1 MASIMEGVAYEM
13 LLNLEWL
20 KGSGI
25 HFQMLHATGGGAR
38 SAVWTQMKADIL
50 NVPLTTLQ
58 TANAG
63 TVGSAMLTGVA
74 VGCFKDLDDAAVHMV
89 EKTKVYLPDAER
101 HEKYMKVYRRYRKV
115 YDVVR
120 ELTGGM

>member
-1 MASIMEGVAYEM
+1 MEGVAYEM
-13 LLNLEWL
+13 LVNLEWL

-50 NVPLTTLQ
+50 NVPFTTLA

-63 TVGSAMLTGVA
+63 TVGSAMLTGIA
-74 VGCFKDLDDAAVHMV
+74 VGCFQNLDEAAVHMV
-89 EKTKVYLPDAER
+89 EKTKVYLPDEVR
-101 HEKYMKVYRRYRKV
+101 HEKYMEVYRRYRRV
-115 YDVVR
+115 YDAVR
-120 ELTGGM
+120 GLM